1 MICSISGEPA
11 KEPVIS
17 PKSGHVF
24 EKSLIETY
32 IKENGTDPINNEE
45 LSVEELVAVN
55 THNDPVVRPRPPTLT
70 SIPALL
76 STFQNEWDSLALE
89 TFSLRQ
95 ELQKTRQELSTAL
108 YHHDA
113 AIRVVARL
121 TRERDEA
128 RDALAKLAASIGS
141 ANTIAE
147 SGSSNGNGAQEAAS
161 QEAVSA
167 GLPENIVALINAKQQ
182 ELTPTRKKRKTPA
195 GWATAEQLKGFAL
208 QSTSKQLF
216 TTVSKF
222 ALDPNTKKL
231 ILTGGGK
238 SQAGV
243 YSVESQSL
251 IASFGASAIVSAVAW
266 TTENLLVVGTKTGH
280 IDVFRFED
288 SEVTAHGDNNSID
301 LSEYGRV
308 VDIQPH
314 PVSSLVTVIS
324 TTAAPKLQES
334 TSTLSV
340 LDLSS
345 NTVVASFQGADAT
358 VSYTS
363 LAVHPDGILVA
374 VGTSNGTIEVRSLN
388 SGGDIAATLDVG
400 ASNEGAA
407 VGAVTALSFSENGYW
422 LVSAVAGLPAS
433 AELWDL
439 RKLTQTALIAL
450 PTAESVEDSVVHALA
465 FDYSG
470 QFLAAT
476 TAAGVID
483 VVGYTKATKSWTPES
498 LFAATDLAKPAA
510 YSVAWGAGAGSLYV
524 VSAKGAVQ
532 RYGLAEDVDMA
543 E

>member
-1 MICSISGEPA
+1 
-11 KEPVIS
+11 
-17 PKSGHVF
+17 
-24 EKSLIETY
+24 
-32 IKENGTDPINNEE
+32 
-45 LSVEELVAVN
+45 
-55 THNDPVVRPRPPTLT
+55 LT

-147 SGSSNGNGAQEAAS
+147 SSSSNVNGAQEGAS
-161 QEAVSA
+161 LQTASA
-167 GLPENIVALINAKQQ
+167 GLPENIVALLNAKQQ

-195 GWATAEQLKGFAL
+195 GWATAEQLKNFTL

-216 TTVSKF
+216 TNVSKF

-243 YSVESQSL
+243 YSVESQAL
-251 IASFGASAIVSAVAW
+251 VASFGASAIVSAVAW
-266 TTENLLVVGTKTGH
+266 TTENLLVVGTKAGH
-280 IDVFRFED
+280 IEVFRFEG

-345 NTVVASFQGADAT
+345 NTVVASFQGVDAT

-400 ASNEGAA
+400 ASNEGAT

-422 LVSAVAGLPAS
+422 LASAVAELPAS
-433 AELWDL
+433 AQLWDL
-439 RKLTQTALIAL
+439 RKLTQIALIAL
-450 PTAESVEDSVVHALA
+450 PTAESVAGSVVHALA

-476 TAAGVID
+476 TASGVID
-483 VVGYTKATKSWTPES
+483 VVGYIKASKSWTPES

-510 YSVAWGAGAGSLYV
+510 YSVAWGTGAVSLYA

>member
-1 MICSISGEPA
+1 MLIQDIQGVIFGVRY
-11 KEPVIS
+11 KESKINEIVR
-17 PKSGHVF
+17 
-24 EKSLIETY
+24 ELTIE
-32 IKENGTDPINNEE
+32 D
-45 LSVEELVAVN
+45 LVTVN

-128 RDALAKLAASIGS
+128 REALAKLAASIGS
-141 ANTIAE
+141 ANAITE
-147 SGSSNGNGAQEAAS
+147 SAIGNENSELEEMPQQAATDKI
-161 QEAVSA
+161 
-167 GLPENIVALINAKQQ
+167 PENIVALLNAKQQ

-195 GWATAEQLKGFAL
+195 GWATEEQLKSFSL

-243 YSVESQSL
+243 YSVESQTL
-251 IASFGASAIVSAVAW
+251 VASFNASAIVSAVAW
-266 TTENLLVVGTKTGH
+266 TTENYLVVGTKTGSVE
-280 IDVFRFED
+280 VFQYED
-288 SEVTAHGDNNSID
+288 SNVTAHNDSID
-301 LSEYGRV
+301 LSEYGRI

-314 PVSSLVTVIS
+314 PVSNLVMVIS
-324 TTAAPKLQES
+324 TTAAPKVQES
-334 TSTLSV
+334 TSTFSV
-340 LDLSS
+340 LDLST
-345 NTVVASFQGADAT
+345 NTVVATFQSAKSN

-363 LAVHPDGILVA
+363 LSVHPDGILVA
-374 VGTSNGTIEVRSLN
+374 IGTSNGTIEVRSLT
-388 SGGDIAATLDVG
+388 SGGDIAATLDVS
-400 ASNEGAA
+400 ASNGDTD

-422 LVSAVAGLPAS
+422 LVSAVVRLEAS
-433 AELWDL
+433 AQLWDL

-450 PTAESVEDSVVHALA
+450 PTAEGVANSVVHALA
-465 FDYSG
+465 FDNSG

-476 TAAGVID
+476 TASGIID
-483 VVGYTKATKSWTPES
+483 VVGYAKATKSWTPES

-510 YSVAWGAGAGSLYV
+510 YSVSWGANAGSLYV

-532 RYGLAEDVDMA
+532 RYGLVEDIEMA

>member
-141 ANTIAE
+141 ANAIAE

-422 LVSAVAGLPAS
+422 LASAVAGLPAS

-450 PTAESVEDSVVHALA
+450 PTAESVEGSVVHALA